1 MILSFFKADLAILE
15 MPCLLTDFLVCAYIY
30 VRVCAS
36 TNRKKISC
44 ILFSVLHIMLCLHTF
59 SLCSTVSCFFSR
71 GTGNHLWL
79 VPIFS
84 SAVSNYFSWSNH
96 LWFMILYT
104 PLHFYSCGAVIFYT
118 PLYCLLVFL
127 AEAMSIIC
135 DWWWFSRASGTGKCQ
150 WKKVQSCKDRRGG
163 WRC

>member
-36 TNRKKISC
+36 TNRKQISC

-104 PLHFYSCGAVIFYT
+104 PLHFCSCGTVIFILLYT
-118 PLYCLLVFL
+118 VF
-127 AEAMSIIC
+127 
-135 DWWWFSRASGTGKCQ
+135 WFFSRGNVNHL
-150 WKKVQSCKDRRGG
+150 WLMMIFSCLRYWQMSVEKSAELQG
-163 WRC
+163 